1 MSYKVEQIEGIGS
14 AYAAKL
20 EAALI
25 LTTEE
30 LLDRC
35 ATPAGR
41 KRTAEETGISEKLL
55 LKWANHAD
63 LMRIHG
69 IGGQFAELLEAAGV
83 DTVKELRHRVP
94 ENLHDKLVEINEAKN
109 LCNRIP
115 SVSEIIR
122 MVIHANEM
130 EPMIVY

>member
-1 MSYKVEQIEGIGS
+1 MSYKVEQIEGIGP

-20 EAALI
+20 EAPLV

-94 ENLHDKLVEINEAKN
+94 ENLHDKLVEINEVKN
-109 LCNRIP
+109 LCNRVP